1 MTDGGIEP
9 FMPTSVKVFK
19 NIRHIMILRQ
29 LITSVCIAASAVT
42 VAAQSLVDRQADSI
56 ISSHRMI
63 TIGDDGIKSRPEFDP
78 AVRDRFVNFYYDQ
91 FRNAQDPEAPYF
103 MFISKGG
110 DMMMG
115 IGGVVR
121 MRGWY
126 DWGGAIP
133 ANGFAPIL
141 IPSTYDPANSR
152 HLGTTPA
159 GTCFFVR
166 MAGHTDRLGEYQV
179 YIEAN
184 FNGWQGRDFHLKK
197 AYATIRDFTI
207 GYAASTFSD
216 PAAVPS
222 TVDAAGPNN
231 KLSATNVLV
240 RWMPRITRHWIAA
253 VSVETPSMSIGADN
267 VTTKACSQY
276 LPDFA
281 AFMQYEWNR
290 GQHVRLAGVVRSL
303 PYRDLSA
310 GQNHNLAGWGVQL
323 SSVNHPAYPLTTY
336 VTVNYG
342 AGYAGLGGDLL
353 AGAYDLLNDPAKPGT
368 MYAPRSMGWCIGV
381 QYNFRPNLFMTV
393 IGSQNRLMAQHA
405 VAPDEYKYG
414 LLGMVNIFWN
424 PTPRIQ
430 LGAEFDFA
438 KRQNF
443 SKDHRYARRFG
454 IMGQVAF

>member
-1 MTDGGIEP
+1 
-9 FMPTSVKVFK
+9 
-19 NIRHIMILRQ
+19 MILRQ
-29 LITSVCIAASAVT
+29 LVSLGCIALSASAMS
-42 VAAQSLVDRQADSI
+42 AQSLVDQQADSTMY
-56 ISSHRMI
+56 SHRI
-63 TIGDDGIKSRPEFDP
+63 VTLDDGRIRSEYTYDP
-78 AVRDRFVNFYYDQ
+78 AVRDRFVSFYYDQ

-103 MFISKGG
+103 MFMSKTG

-121 MRGWY
+121 MRAWY
-126 DWGGAIP
+126 DWGGSIP

-141 IPSTYDPANSR
+141 IPMSPDPATRR

-159 GTCFFVR
+159 GTCLFFR
-166 MAGHTDRLGEYQV
+166 MAGKSKVLGDYQV

-197 AYATIRDFTI
+197 AYATVRDFTV
-207 GYAASTFSD
+207 GYASSTFSD

-222 TVDAAGPNN
+222 TIDAAGPNN

-240 RWMPRITRHWIAA
+240 RWMPHITQNWIAA
-253 VSVETPSMSIGADN
+253 VSVEAPDMHIGADN
-267 VTTKACSQY
+267 VSTKACSQY

-303 PYRDLSA
+303 PYRDLVEA
-310 GQNHNLAGWGVQL
+310 KNHNLAGWGVQL
-323 SSVNHPAYPLTTY
+323 SSVNHPARPLTTY

-353 AGAYDLLNDPAKPGT
+353 AGAYDLLNDPDIAGQ
-368 MYAPRSMGWCIGV
+368 MYAPRSMGWCVGV
-381 QYNFRPNLFMTV
+381 QYNFRPDLFMTV
-393 IGSQNRLMAQHA
+393 IGSQNRLWAQKA
-405 VAPDEYKYG
+405 VSPDEYKYG

-424 PTPRIQ
+424 PVPRVQ
-430 LGAEFDFA
+430 LGAEFDIA
-438 KRQNF
+438 RRQNF
-443 SKDHRYARRFG
+443 SGDHRYGRRIG
-454 IMGQVAF
+454 IMGQVSF